1 MSDVSG
7 DLWQRFGTSIVWDA
21 NALLLAASRGMTVSL
36 REALEWVD
44 TMPEEPPE
52 GVRTVV
58 VTGLQTAVE
67 VLRPE
72 EVVVILQ
79 RVQRLV
85 RAHSR
90 AWGEAA
96 IIFAAEDRTRF
107 RVSPSSGA
115 LLLKLASGGEIEFG
129 VALWGGAAAEASRI
143 VEQRRDAKGRE
154 TTAELGYWLRRVS

>member
-7 DLWQRFGTSIVWDA
+7 DLWLRFGTSVVWDA

-36 REALEWVD
+36 REALAWAD
-44 TMPEEPPE
+44 AIPDEPPE

-72 EVVVILQ
+72 EVVMVLH

-96 IIFAAEDRTRF
+96 VIFAAEDRTRF
-107 RVSPSSGA
+107 RVNSSSGA
-115 LLLKLASGGEIEFG
+115 LLLKLPSSSEIEFG
-129 VALWGGAAAEASRI
+129 AALWGGAATEASRI
-143 VEQRRDAKGRE
+143 VEQRTDAKGRE
-154 TTAELGYWLRRVS
+154 MTVELGYWLRRVS